1 MLAMTAMFEFSG
13 QLSVTNYGS
22 GWQAYFEVYNVG
34 AESGEVVVAVN
45 VDGNY
50 DTEWRQTL
58 SPSVGDRPTLDL
70 GHLESGVHTV
80 EVYLNPGS
88 GQNDHLVEQVSA

>member
-34 AESGEVVVAVN
+34 DDSGEVLVAVN

-50 DTEWRQTL
+50 LTEWRHTL
-58 SPSVGDRPTLDL
+58 SPSVGDRPTVDL
-70 GHLESGVHTV
+70 GHLEPGVRTV

-88 GQNDHLVEQVSA
+88 GQNDHLSEQVNA